1 LLRRTPKAWTYVP
14 FNGGPRICVGQNFAM
29 TEMAFA
35 RESPFLFTVT
45 FSGLISQGSMADFS
59 CVSGAVGAKV

>member
-35 RESPFLFTVT
+35 RESSSLFSTNYS
-45 FSGLISQGSMADFS
+45 FQD
-59 CVSGAVGAKV
+59 